1 MKYLILV
8 LFVGFGLELAAQ
20 CTVLEPPS
28 VTQMM
33 KKYEEANR
41 SSDEI
46 QAWRIQVV
54 ATTDRRL
61 MESTRSKFRTYFPGL
76 KCTWSHKAPYY
87 QVQAGAFATKQEAL
101 PEIGRVKDKFPK
113 AYLVVDRIKYD
124 ELNRQL

>member
-1 MKYLILV
+1 MKYLILSLLV
-8 LFVGFGLELAAQ
+8 CFGQELASQ
-20 CTVLEPPS
+20 CTVKEPSS
-28 VTQMM
+28 VTQML
-33 KKYEEANR
+33 KRYEESNR
-41 SSDEI
+41 SSEEV

-61 MESTRSKFRTYFPGL
+61 MEGTRARFRRDFPAL

>member
-1 MKYLILV
+1 MVCFGQGLV
-8 LFVGFGLELAAQ
+8 AQ
-20 CTVLEPPS
+20 CTVKEPTT
-28 VTQMM
+28 VTQML
-33 KKYEEANR
+33 KRYEDANR
-41 SSDEI
+41 SSDEL

-61 MESTRSKFRTYFPGL
+61 MESTRSKFRSYFPAL

-87 QVQAGAFATKQEAL
+87 QVQAGAFSTKQEAL
-101 PEIGRVKDKFPK
+101 PEIARVKNKFPK